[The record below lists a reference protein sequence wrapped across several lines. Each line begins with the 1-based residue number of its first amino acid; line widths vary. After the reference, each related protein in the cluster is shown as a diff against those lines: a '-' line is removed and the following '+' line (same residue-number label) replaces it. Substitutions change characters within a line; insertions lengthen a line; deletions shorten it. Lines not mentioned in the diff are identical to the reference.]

1 MDLELLEHL
10 LHEPESQSLDF
21 KQAQYRFERASEL
34 DKSELLKDVLAF
46 ANSWRRTPAYVL
58 IGVREVKGGRSQ
70 VIGITDHI
78 EDASLQ
84 QFVNSKTQRRVEL
97 SYEVVRVE
105 GVEID
110 VIEIPIQDRP
120 VYAENDYGKVKARVV
135 YFRAGSS
142 TREATPEEIAR
153 MGAQQSLEATP
164 NLVLSWADVRERRLL
179 SSPYL
184 ADRLLLHPRLPANTF
199 DFAARPRSFLDG
211 MIFRV
216 NDNYSQELIEYCFQQ
231 ALYVPLGLALTNES
245 RSAARRVRFVGS
257 IPAWDVPMV
266 REYLDPLPQRE
277 YDTVLATSDLML
289 PTGDEVEPQVQR
301 VRDRWEISV
310 DFGDIRPRETVFTH
324 SPIWLAAAVSSVVE
338 LSGDLFADNLPEPI
352 QCSLEVHCRVEQRP
366 MERDDALPYLRQ

>member
-10 LHEPESQSLDF
+10 LHEPEGQSLDF
-21 KQAQYRFERASEL
+21 KQAQYRFERASEI

-70 VIGITDHI
+70 VVGITEHI

-105 GVEID
+105 GVEIG
-110 VIEIPIQDRP
+110 VIGIPIQDRP
-120 VYAENDYGKVKARVV
+120 VYVENDYGKVKAPVV
-135 YFRAGSS
+135 YFRSGSS

-153 MGAQQSLEATP
+153 MGAQQSLEASP
-164 NLVLSWADVRERRLL
+164 NVVLSWADVGERHPL
-179 SSPYL
+179 SSPHL
-184 ADRLLLHPRLPANTF
+184 ADTLLLQPRLSPNMF
-199 DFAARPRSFLDG
+199 DVAARPRSLFDFT
-211 MIFRV
+211 IFRV

-245 RSAARRVRFVGS
+245 RSAAKRVRFVGS
-257 IPAWDVPMV
+257 IPASDVSLV

-277 YDTVLATSDLML
+277 HDYGLAASDLAL
-289 PTGDEVEPQVQR
+289 LTGDEVEPEVQR
-301 VRDRWEISV
+301 FGNRWEISI
-310 DFGDIRPRETVFTH
+310 DFGDIRPRETVFTD
-324 SPIWLAAAVSSVVE
+324 SPIWLAAAASSVVE
-338 LSGDLFADNLPEPI
+338 LRGGLFADNVPEPI
-352 QCSLEVHCRVEQRP
+352 QCSLEVRFRVEQRR
-366 MERDDALPYLRQ
+366 MEYDDALPYLRQ